1 MQSWVG
7 MLQTL
12 HHHNRTHQPGRTV
25 SLKTPPL
32 RAAGEDGESA
42 GLRQRWG
49 VWLVSLSEVLEHV
62 VYHHSALTCIEH
74 QKTMRKHAQLQ
85 PALFFTALFFV
96 SSFT

>member
-12 HHHNRTHQPGRTV
+12 HHHNRTHQPGRAV

-42 GLRQRWG
+42 GLHQRWG
-49 VWLVSLSEVLEHV
+49 VWLVGLSEVLEHV

-74 QKTMRKHAQLQ
+74 QNDEEARTTATRSVFLQ
-85 PALFFTALFFV
+85 HCFLLV
-96 SSFT
+96 LL

>member
-12 HHHNRTHQPGRTV
+12 HHHNRTHQPGRAV

-42 GLRQRWG
+42 GLHQRWG
-49 VWLVSLSEVLEHV
+49 VWLVGLYDVLEHAM
-62 VYHHSALTCIEH
+62 YDHSAL
-74 QKTMRKHAQLQ
+74 L
-85 PALFFTALFFV
+85 
-96 SSFT
+96 

>member
-12 HHHNRTHQPGRTV
+12 HHHNRTHQPGRAV

-42 GLRQRWG
+42 GLHQRWG
-49 VWLVSLSEVLEHV
+49 VWLVGLSEVLEHV

-74 QKTMRKHAQLQ
+74 QKR
-85 PALFFTALFFV
+85 
-96 SSFT
+96 